1 MSAPRRLYAERNC
14 CSISSREVPPRI
26 RPIKLPKVVAAW
38 PVTALIAPR
47 AARDRY
53 GRLASNPSHIA
64 LDHTH
69 HDKRTAVDSER
80 PAERVCSSTK
90 PGPPEALADHRQ
102 VLGPVVGL
110 VIAEESPDPCADA
123 ERAEQL
129 AADELGV
136 FEGRIS
142 AGRDGDRDG
151 LGLTIRRYRARCR
164 FAIAGKAAVLPY
176 LDVERFGD

>member
-1 MSAPRRLYAERNC
+1 MADSRRT
-14 CSISSREVPPRI
+14 P
-26 RPIKLPKVVAAW
+26 AA
-38 PVTALIAPR
+38 
-47 AARDRY
+47 
-53 GRLASNPSHIA
+53 IA

-136 FEGRIS
+136 FEDRIS

-151 LGLTIRRYRARCR
+151 LGLTIRQVPRGQMPLRASRARPQCCR
-164 FAIAGKAAVLPY
+164 TRTLNDLAI
-176 LDVERFGD
+176 ERAP